1 MNTRQ
6 PTSPRDRIREIET
19 RISKTMGADRYKL
32 IGEIQRIKKLPLKA
46 LNSDKTAARIDRLE
60 KRLQNAVQKREKRA
74 GAVPRPDYDENLP
87 IVAKREEI
95 IDAIRNHPV
104 VVVSGET
111 GSGKTTQLP
120 KFCLEAGRGLD
131 GVIGCTQPRRI
142 AAITV
147 ANRIAEEL
155 GEKTGESVGYK
166 IRFTDKSSPSS
177 YIKLMTDGIL
187 LAETQ
192 SDRFLNEYDTIIVDE
207 AHERSLNIDFTL
219 GILKTLVKRRRDLK
233 LIITS
238 ATIDTEKFSKAFDNA
253 PVIEVSGRMFPVD
266 VLYEPPAAS
275 DDDDAGHVDAAV
287 RAVDKLQRERPYGGD
302 VLVFMPTEADIRET
316 CELLEGRN
324 FTGVTVMPLF
334 ARLSAG
340 EQSRVF
346 SSVRGR
352 KIIVATNVAETS
364 ITIPGIKFVV
374 DTGLARISQYSPRT
388 RTTAL
393 PVAPISRSSA
403 DQRKG
408 RCGRVQN
415 GVCIRLYSEDDYENR
430 PRFTPPEIL
439 RSNLAEVILRM
450 ISLRLGEIA
459 DFPFIDPPSAKHIQD
474 GYDLLLELGAIAPA
488 KGKKRSGEK
497 YRLTDRGRI
506 MARMPLDPRLSRML
520 MEARENGCLD
530 EITVIAAALS
540 IQDPRERPTEKQAE
554 ADAKHAKFA
563 DPESDFAAL
572 LNIWRR
578 YHETWEKVKTQ
589 SQMRKYCKENFLSFK
604 RMREW
609 RDVRHQLRAILEE
622 TVDSGLWIVD
632 SSGESQATTHYPL
645 PTTHYPLPTAIHQS
659 ILSGFLSNIAVK
671 KEKQIFT
678 ATKGRTA
685 MIFPGSGLF
694 KKPPEWIVA
703 AEMVETSRLFART
716 AAAIDPGWLEEL
728 GGDLCKYAYLNPRW
742 NADRGEV
749 MADEQVSLFGL
760 IFEPGRT
767 RSYGPVDPE
776 RAADIFIQNALVD
789 GDAGAV
795 KKPFAFLKHNQKGIA
810 TIQDMENRL
819 RRRDLLVSEAEIFR
833 FYRDRLPDIYDV
845 RSLAQYLKKQGGDK
859 FLRMRREDLLN
870 YDPDKGELG
879 WYPQRLSLGNT
890 VFPCEYHFEPGEAR
904 DGVTVKIPSSQA
916 PSIAPEAL
924 EWLVPGLFREK
935 VTALIKG
942 LPKEYRKRLVPVTD
956 TVERIIRDMARGG
969 GSLISRMGDFIAKTF
984 GVQIPAS
991 AWPVDDLP
999 DHLKMRIAVVGPGGE
1014 ELRTGRDPDVL
1025 YKAAPQSTNT
1035 DAYADARKQW
1045 ERDGLT
1051 DWDFGDLPDSV
1062 TLKGGNGRKWTV
1074 YPGLKPTGNGD
1085 GADLRLFEDFARA
1098 DRTHPDG
1105 VAALYRRRFADDI
1118 KFLKKS
1124 LSLPGDLKAS
1134 AQYFGGPKAV
1144 ETALLDSVVDEL
1156 FRKNIRTEAEFR
1168 DHGASV
1174 KDRVPPAGRDR
1185 LRAAWNVLTAYA
1197 EARTILYELELQNRN
1212 NERMTAFLSGLRTSL
1227 ARLVP
1232 ENFLSLYDTDRLG
1245 HLERYINALG
1255 IRARRALVS
1264 FDKDQT
1270 RAKEIKVHVNH
1281 LNRML
1286 ETLSPSTSDEKRKAL
1301 EDYHWLIEEYRVSLF
1316 AQELKT
1322 PVKVSPKR
1330 LEKMRAEIERMV

>member
-1 MNTRQ
+1 MTKKEAIL
-6 PTSPRDRIREIET
+6 SPRDRIREIET
-19 RISKTMGADRYKL
+19 RISKTMGEDCYKL
-32 IGEIQRIKKLPLKA
+32 IGEIRRIKKLPAKA
-46 LNSDKTAARIDRLE
+46 RNSDKTAARIDRLE
-60 KRLQNAVQKREKRA
+60 KRLRNAVQKREKRA
-74 GAVPRPDYDENLP
+74 SAVPRPDYDENLP
-87 IVAKREEI
+87 IVAKRDEI

-120 KFCLEAGRGLD
+120 KFCLEAGRGVD

-219 GILKTLVKRRRDLK
+219 GILKTLVRRRKDLK

-238 ATIDTEKFSKAFDNA
+238 ATIDTEKFSRAFDNA

-287 RAVDKLQRERPYGGD
+287 RAVEKLQRERPYGGD

-316 CELLEGRN
+316 CELLEGRD

-346 SSVRGR
+346 SSIRGR

-374 DTGLARISQYSPRT
+374 DTGLARILQYSPRT

-415 GVCIRLYSEDDYENR
+415 GVCIRLYSEEDYENR

-520 MEARENGCLD
+520 LEARENDCLD
-530 EITVIAAALS
+530 EITIIAAALS

-554 ADAKHAKFA
+554 ADAKHAKFT

-578 YHETWEKVKTQ
+578 YHEKWSEVKTQ
-589 SQMRKYCKENFLSFK
+589 NQMRKYCKENFLSFK

-609 RDVRHQLRAILEE
+609 RDVRHQIRSILEE
-622 TVDSGLWIVD
+622 TVESGLWPVA
-632 SSGESQATTHYPL
+632 SGESPATNHQP
-645 PTTHYPLPTAIHQS
+645 PTTNHNPQTAIHQS

-716 AAAIDPGWLEEL
+716 AAAIDPGWLEAL

-767 RSYGPVDPE
+767 RSFGPVDPE
-776 RAADIFIQNALVD
+776 RAADIFVQSALVE
-789 GDAGAV
+789 GEIR
-795 KKPFAFLKHNQKGIA
+795 KPFGFLKHNRKQIA
-810 TIQDMENRL
+810 AIRDMEDRL

-833 FYRDRLPDIYDV
+833 FYRDRLPDIYDT
-845 RSLAQYLKKQGGDK
+845 RSLAQYLKKHGGDK
-859 FLRMRREDLLN
+859 FLRMRRDDLLN

-890 VFPCEYHFEPGEAR
+890 AFPCEYHFEPGEAK

-916 PSIAPEAL
+916 PSILPESL

-956 TVERIIRDMARGG
+956 TVDRIVRDMKRSDA
-969 GSLISRMGDFIAKTF
+969 SLITSMGEFIARNL

-991 AWPVDDLP
+991 AWPVGDLP
-999 DHLKMRIAVVGPGGE
+999 DHLKMRIAVVGPRGE
-1014 ELRTGRDPDVL
+1014 ELRAGREPDVL
-1025 YKAAPQSTNT
+1025 YKAAPKGANT

-1045 ERDGLT
+1045 ERDGLI

-1074 YPGLKPTGNGD
+1074 YPGLKPSENGD
-1085 GADLRLFEDFARA
+1085 GADLRLFEDFAKA

-1105 VAALYRRRFADDI
+1105 VAALYRRRFSDDI

-1124 LSLPGDLKAS
+1124 LSLPGGLKS
-1134 AQYFGGPKAV
+1134 PAQYFGGPKAV

-1156 FRKNIRTEAEFR
+1156 FRKNIRAEAAFR
-1168 DHGASV
+1168 DHGASA
-1174 KDRVPPAGRDR
+1174 KDRVLPAGRDR
-1185 LRAAWNVLTAYA
+1185 LQATSDVLTAYD
-1197 EARTILYELELQNRN
+1197 EARSTLYEMELRNRG
-1212 NERMTAFLSGLRTSL
+1212 NERITAFLAGLRTSL

-1232 ENFLSLYDTDRLG
+1232 ENFLALYDTDRLG
-1245 HLERYINALG
+1245 HIERYISAIA

-1264 FDKDQT
+1264 FEKDQT
-1270 RAKEIKVHVNH
+1270 KAGEVKVHVDH

-1286 ETLSPSTSDEKRKAL
+1286 ETLSPSTSDDKRKAL

-1316 AQELKT
+1316 AQELRT

-1330 LEKMRAEIERMV
+1330 LETKRAEIERMA

>member
-1 MNTRQ
+1 MKTKQ
-6 PTSPRDRIREIET
+6 SPSQRDRIRKIET
-19 RISKTMGADRYKL
+19 RIPTAMGADRHQF
-32 IGEIQRIKKLPLKA
+32 IGEIRRIQKLPPKA
-46 LNSDKTAARIDRLE
+46 LNSDKTAARIGRLE
-60 KRLQNAVQKREKRA
+60 KRLRNSIEKREKRA
-74 GAVPRPDYDENLP
+74 AAVPRPTCDENLP
-87 IVAKREEI
+87 IVAKRDEI
-95 IDAIRNHPV
+95 VDAIRNHPV

-120 KFCLEAGRGLD
+120 KFCLEAGRGVD

-219 GILKTLVKRRRDLK
+219 GILKTLVQRRKDLK

-238 ATIDTEKFSKAFDNA
+238 ATIDTEKFSSAFDNA

-266 VLYEPPAAS
+266 VMYDPPSTS
-275 DDDDAGHVDAAV
+275 DDDDAGHVGAAV
-287 RAVDKLQRERPYGGD
+287 RAVEKLQRERPYGGD

-346 SSVRGR
+346 ASVRGR

-415 GVCIRLYSEDDYENR
+415 GVCIRLYSGEDYENR

-488 KGKKRSGEK
+488 KGKKRSGERF
-497 YRLTDRGRI
+497 RLTDRGRI

-520 MEARENGCLD
+520 LEARENGCLD
-530 EITVIAAALS
+530 DITIIAAALS
-540 IQDPRERPTEKQAE
+540 IQDPRERPAEKQAE
-554 ADAKHAKFA
+554 ADAKHAQFT

-578 YHETWEKVKTQ
+578 YHEKWAEVKTQ
-589 SQMRKYCKENFLSFK
+589 NQMRKYCKEHFLSFK

-609 RDVRHQLRAILEE
+609 RDVRHQIRSILEE
-622 TVDSGLWIVD
+622 EMGSGSGDSWPVV
-632 SSGESQATTHYPL
+632 SGQPPATNHPP
-645 PTTHYPLPTAIHQS
+645 PTTASAIHQS

-716 AAAIDPGWLEEL
+716 AAAIDPGWLERL
-728 GGDLCKYAYLNPRW
+728 GGDLCKYAYLNPHW

-776 RAADIFIQNALVD
+776 RAADIFVQSALVD
-789 GDAGAV
+789 GGIR
-795 KKPFAFLKHNQKGIA
+795 KPFGFLKHNEKGIA
-810 TIQDMENRL
+810 AIRDMENRL

-833 FYRDRLPDIYDV
+833 FYRERLPDIYDV
-845 RSLAQYLKKQGGDK
+845 RSLARYIKKQGGDK
-859 FLRMRREDLLN
+859 FLRMRRDDLLN
-870 YDPDKGELG
+870 YDPDKGELA

-890 VFPCEYHFEPGEAR
+890 VFPCEYHFEPGEAT

-935 VTALIKG
+935 ITALIKG

-956 TVERIIRDMARGG
+956 TVDRVVRDMERSDA
-969 GSLISRMGDFIAKTF
+969 SLITSMGDFIAKHL

-991 AWPVDDLP
+991 AWPVADLP
-999 DHLKMRIAVVGPGGE
+999 DHLKMRIAVVGPRGE
-1014 ELRTGRDPDVL
+1014 ELRAGRDPDVL
-1025 YKAAPQSTNT
+1025 YKAAARRTDTN
-1035 DAYADARKQW
+1035 AYADARKQW

-1062 TLKGGNGRKWTV
+1062 TLEGGNGRKWTV
-1074 YPGLKPTGNGD
+1074 YPGLKPAENGG
-1085 GADLRLFEDFARA
+1085 GADLRLFEDFAKA
-1098 DRTHPDG
+1098 DRAHPGG
-1105 VAALYRRRFADDI
+1105 VAALYRSRFADDI

-1124 LSLPGDLKAS
+1124 LSLPADLKKA
-1134 AQYFGGPKAV
+1134 AHYFGGPKSV
-1144 ETALLDSVVDEL
+1144 EKALLNSVVDDL
-1156 FRKNIRTEAEFR
+1156 FRKNIRTESGFR
-1168 DHGASV
+1168 DYGTSV
-1174 KDRVPPAGRDR
+1174 KSRILPVGRDR
-1185 LRAAWNVLTAYA
+1185 LKATGDVLTTCD
-1197 EARTILYELELQNRN
+1197 EARNTLYEMELRHRDNPQI
-1212 NERMTAFLSGLRTSL
+1212 TAFLSGLRTSL
-1227 ARLVP
+1227 NRLVP
-1232 ENFLSLYDTDRLG
+1232 DNFLALYDTDRLG
-1245 HLERYINALG
+1245 HLERYVKALT

-1264 FDKDQT
+1264 FDKDQ
-1270 RAKEIKVHVNH
+1270 AKAREVKVHVDH

-1286 ETLSPSTSDEKRKAL
+1286 ETLSPSTSNEKRKAL

-1330 LEKMRAEIERMV
+1330 LESKRAEIERMA